1 MALLSAEFRDLRP
14 CQWRAAWQHGK
25 LMPPGATGQ
34 LRLFYGSKDTHASGE
49 TRETPHGEKM
59 MCQAMKFI
67 MSYQSSQSIVANLR
81 YYAIPLAALY
91 VILVYT
97 YKYTYI
103 YIMCIYIYIYI
114 YPFRAKDSSLPNYPC
129 KVDPDSS
136 LYRASSQ
143 KNAKKPPGNEKN
155 MGIFSSGCYIL
166 GLDIFPNLINQLWKF
181 QSKNG
186 VIKGTLW

>member
-1 MALLSAEFRDLRP
+1 
-14 CQWRAAWQHGK
+14 
-25 LMPPGATGQ
+25 MPPGATGQ

-103 YIMCIYIYIYI
+103 YNVYIYIYI
-114 YPFRAKDSSLPNYPC
+114 FIRLEPKIRHYRTIRARLTQIHHYIGQAPKKMPRSHQGT
-129 KVDPDSS
+129 KKTW
-136 LYRASSQ
+136 ASFLVV
-143 KNAKKPPGNEKN
+143 A
-155 MGIFSSGCYIL
+155 IF
-166 GLDIFPNLINQLWKF
+166 
-181 QSKNG
+181 
-186 VIKGTLW
+186 